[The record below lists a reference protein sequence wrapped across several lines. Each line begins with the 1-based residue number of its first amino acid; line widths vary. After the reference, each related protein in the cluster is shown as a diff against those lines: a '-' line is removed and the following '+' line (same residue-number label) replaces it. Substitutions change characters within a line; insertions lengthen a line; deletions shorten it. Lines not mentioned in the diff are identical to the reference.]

1 MGQVRWVNTH
11 IGLDGAGESWDAVKA
26 VIETNVLSVMAA
38 TNIILPFMRVRGK
51 GQIAFISSLAA
62 YVGLPITPSYCASKA
77 AIKVYGEALRV
88 GLSSEGI
95 QVNVVMPGYVESEMC
110 RQMPGPKPFLWTAD
124 KAARVIKKGLAH
136 NQARISFPFRCF
148 LLR

>member
-1 MGQVRWVNTH
+1 M
-11 IGLDGAGESWDAVKA
+11 
-26 VIETNVLSVMAA
+26 
-38 TNIILPFMRVRGK
+38 
-51 GQIAFISSLAA
+51 
-62 YVGLPITPSYCASKA
+62 
-77 AIKVYGEALRV
+77 

-136 NQARISFPFRCF
+136 NQARISFPFPLNF
-148 LLR
+148 GTWWLSVFPSALTGWILRVLNYVG